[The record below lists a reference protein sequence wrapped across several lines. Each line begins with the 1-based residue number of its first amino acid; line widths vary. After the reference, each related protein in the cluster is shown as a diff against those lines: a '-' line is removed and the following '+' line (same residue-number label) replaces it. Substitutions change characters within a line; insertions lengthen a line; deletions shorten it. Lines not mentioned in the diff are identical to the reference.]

1 MTMALEGITVLD
13 LCGFPGVWT
22 AMAMADFGA
31 DVIRIREVAVE
42 GRRSEQA
49 ARVGTQ
55 RRSPGVRQDYMNRN
69 KKSIC
74 LNLKHPEARE
84 AFYRLVDGADV
95 LLEGFRPGVAKRL
108 KIDYETLSGRNPR
121 LIYCAITGYG
131 QDGPYAHLVGHDIN
145 YISIA
150 GAQGLMGPRNGLPA
164 LPSQQLAD
172 LGGGGQGA
180 LIGILLALQARHRTG
195 KGQMVDISM
204 TDGVVSWLVTH
215 AAPYFADGTL
225 EPRGDTLQTGRWPNY
240 YVYETKDHRLITIA
254 ALEPWFWENLCTLLG
269 REDLIP
275 YEFDEPRREEI
286 RAVFAEIFKTRTRDE
301 WWEYLNTRDVCVGK
315 VYDLNEVF
323 EDPQVKHRGMVV
335 DLKEPGKGEMRMLG
349 IPWKLSATPG
359 GVRHLPPAE
368 GEDTDE
374 ILRGLNYTD
383 VDLGRLR
390 QEGAIK

>member
-1 MTMALEGITVLD
+1 MTMALEGLQVLD

-22 AMAMADFGA
+22 AMALGDFGA
-31 DVIRIREVAVE
+31 EVIRVREVAVE
-42 GRRSEQA
+42 GRRAQQA
-49 ARVGTQ
+49 ARAGTQ

-74 LNLKHPEARE
+74 LNLKHPEALQ
-84 AFYRLVDGADV
+84 AFYRLAERADV
-95 LLEGFRPGVAKRL
+95 VLEGSRPGVAKRL
-108 KIDYETLSGRNPR
+108 RIDYATLSARNPR
-121 LIYCAITGYG
+121 LIYCSITGYG

-150 GAQGLMGPRNGLPA
+150 GAEGLMGPRNGLPV

-180 LIGILLALQARHRTG
+180 LIGILLALEARHRTG
-195 KGQMVDISM
+195 KGQFVDISM

-215 AAPYFADGTL
+215 AAPYFAEGTL

-240 YVYETKDHRLITIA
+240 YVYETKDHKHITVA

-275 YEFDEPRREEI
+275 YEFDEARREEI
-286 RAVFAEIFKTRTRDE
+286 RGIFAEIFKTRTRDE
-301 WWEYLNTRDVCVGK
+301 WWDYLNTRDICVGK
-315 VYDLNEVF
+315 VYRLDEVF

-335 DLKEPGKGEMRMLG
+335 DLAEPGKGSMRMLG
-349 IPWKLSATPG
+349 IPWKLSDTPG
-359 GVRHLPPAE
+359 KVRHLPPAE
-368 GEDTDE
+368 GEHTQQVLRSLGYKENE
-374 ILRGLNYTD
+374 IE
-383 VDLGRLR
+383 RLR
-390 QEGAIK
+390 QAGAVR